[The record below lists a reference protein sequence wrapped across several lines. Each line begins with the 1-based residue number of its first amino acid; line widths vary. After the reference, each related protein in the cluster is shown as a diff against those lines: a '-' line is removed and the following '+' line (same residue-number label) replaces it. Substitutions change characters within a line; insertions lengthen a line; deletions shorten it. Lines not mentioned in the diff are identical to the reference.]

1 MRSAYVCIAIVT
13 LAASSAWSIGAALP
27 QAPIGHRQP
36 TVKDLPPDVAR
47 DERPADASRGEQQSA
62 PLPEKNV
69 RARAGSPAR
78 GQNVRASAG
87 GPPTLPVGP
96 SCDAA
101 ARGSVVLGRD
111 KKACLAD
118 ETTAQDTLKQNWSKY
133 AAADKS
139 ECIGMVTTGGPAS
152 YVELL
157 SCVEILRDARNIRN
171 ADALETNGSAISRF
185 RRSTPREQAAD
196 RGRRTGRWS
205 VAATPTDPSSPQGRR
220 ECSILRV
227 CHTSQT
233 PFLR

>member
-1 MRSAYVCIAIVT
+1 MRSACVCIAIVT
-13 LAASSAWSIGAALP
+13 LAASSAWSQGNPIGAAAPQAPIGQP

-47 DERPADASRGEQQSA
+47 DENPVDASHGEQQ
-62 PLPEKNV
+62 PESVSPRGKNV
-69 RARAGSPAR
+69 RADGPSR

-87 GPPTLPVGP
+87 GPPPLNVGP

-101 ARGSVVLGRD
+101 SRGAVILGRD

-171 ADALETNGSAISRF
+171 TDAFASDDSAVSSR
-185 RRSTPREQAAD
+185 RR
-196 RGRRTGRWS
+196 RRK
-205 VAATPTDPSSPQGRR
+205 
-220 ECSILRV
+220 
-227 CHTSQT
+227 
-233 PFLR
+233 

>member
-1 MRSAYVCIAIVT
+1 MGSVMRSACVCFAIVT
-13 LAASSAWSIGAALP
+13 LAASSAWSQGNPVGAAAPQAPIGQP

-47 DERPADASRGEQQSA
+47 DEKPVDGSRGEPQ
-62 PLPEKNV
+62 PESVSPRGKNV
-69 RARAGSPAR
+69 RASADGPSR

-87 GPPTLPVGP
+87 GPPTLNVGP

-101 ARGSVVLGRD
+101 SRGAVILGRD

-139 ECIGMVTTGGPAS
+139 DCIGMVRTGGPAS

-171 ADALETNGSAISRF
+171 TDALESDDSAVSSR
-185 RRSTPREQAAD
+185 RR
-196 RGRRTGRWS
+196 RRK
-205 VAATPTDPSSPQGRR
+205 
-220 ECSILRV
+220 
-227 CHTSQT
+227 
-233 PFLR
+233 

>member
-13 LAASSAWSIGAALP
+13 LAASSAWSQGNPLGAASP

-62 PLPEKNV
+62 PSPGQNA
-69 RARAGSPAR
+69 RARAGGPSR
-78 GQNVRASAG
+78 GQNVRAGVG
-87 GPPTLPVGP
+87 GPPTLNVDP
-96 SCDAA
+96 SCVAA
-101 ARGSVVLGRD
+101 GMGSVVLGRD

-171 ADALETNGSAISRF
+171 TDALEADDGAISRF
-185 RRSTPREQAAD
+185 RRRTPRERVAASP
-196 RGRRTGRWS
+196 RGGRTGR
-205 VAATPTDPSSPQGRR
+205 
-220 ECSILRV
+220 
-227 CHTSQT
+227 
-233 PFLR
+233 